1 RHHPGARLAPR
12 QGAPLPAAAGRSG
25 VGRLLVPDSANVA
38 PQAAARPGLSR
49 GDLDSRFRI
58 RESFRA
64 RNDREPRRSRNCPT
78 FATGHACLLAQ
89 FHPGPA
95 SRTAV
100 RPEATSSRRPA
111 RCAGRADRRRQPAH
125 RRERRDD
132 TQQGQV
138 ISGHGTSTM
147 MIGIISDTH
156 GLLRPEARERL
167 AGVDHIVHAGDIGG
181 PEVIAGLRELAPTTA
196 IRGNVDRGQW
206 ANDHPHTD
214 WLTLGGRTIYVLHN
228 LNELDLDPA
237 AAGIDVVVSG
247 HSHQPKIETVDGV
260 LYLNPG
266 SAGPRRFNLPIALA
280 ILELTGDALQP
291 RIHQL
296 TVRR

>member
-1 RHHPGARLAPR
+1 
-12 QGAPLPAAAGRSG
+12 
-25 VGRLLVPDSANVA
+25 
-38 PQAAARPGLSR
+38 
-49 GDLDSRFRI
+49 
-58 RESFRA
+58 
-64 RNDREPRRSRNCPT
+64 
-78 FATGHACLLAQ
+78 
-89 FHPGPA
+89 
-95 SRTAV
+95 
-100 RPEATSSRRPA
+100 
-111 RCAGRADRRRQPAH
+111 
-125 RRERRDD
+125 
-132 TQQGQV
+132 
-138 ISGHGTSTM
+138 M

-167 AGVDHIVHAGDIGG
+167 AGVDHIIHAGDIGG

-196 IRGNVDRGQW
+196 IRGNVDKGQW

-266 SAGPRRFNLPIALA
+266 SAGPRRFTLPIALA
-280 ILELTGDALQP
+280 ILELSGDALQP